1 MQVPCT
7 LVSSQYAKCFIIILC
22 VLTLLGIVLAT
33 VLVMGNS
40 NNNVDIT
47 SNVTSNDTI
56 VNNKSESVVSAG
68 KIVVFK
74 GLESLVSFAPGSVH
88 ATWTPPMI
96 LHPNGSNHTEVTGIV
111 FSLRFAAGNESS
123 TEQSLK
129 NNVKRRDIPETLSSE
144 ILDPDFKGGRYFLF
158 TMTAWVNGTDEIIE
172 APSLFGCRIASM
184 EPALK
189 LAVSNFS
196 GEFPVPFTYDGNM
209 TISMPRLSP
218 LFDDTLKSKI
228 GSTFFLESD
237 AVYYIAIGKVL
248 IEDIVYT
255 ITVTPLTL
263 TDIFRTLQVESSH
276 SIQNPF
282 QTVPVDSRRTEMTT
296 NLGPMVLEKG
306 PFKLSSEVNILSD
319 ISVRRQHLTINEGS
333 LLSFSLELS
342 IQWQSTIVMTMQLEA
357 MTEVLTKAF
366 PLGRKVFRIL
376 VYGVPVRFSLSLS
389 ITTGVELTALMK
401 MQLTIPRIDH
411 KIMTVSYTAGHGW
424 SYQDR
429 NVEVSEASGS
439 LAESLIIEQE
449 GTLKATPFVAIN
461 LLAVSPILV
470 LDVEWKAFAGVQL
483 TVIVRVCMRAR
494 ARAHAGVFVCA

>member
-1 MQVPCT
+1 M
-7 LVSSQYAKCFIIILC
+7 C
-22 VLTLLGIVLAT
+22 VLILGIVLAT
-33 VLVMGNS
+33 VLVKGNS

-111 FSLRFAAGNESS
+111 FSFRFAAGNESS
-123 TEQSLK
+123 TEQNL
-129 NNVKRRDIPETLSSE
+129 NNVKRRDIPETLTSE
-144 ILDPDFKGGRYFLF
+144 ILDPDFQGGRYFLF
-158 TMTAWVNGTDEIIE
+158 SMTAWVNGTDEIIE

-248 IEDIVYT
+248 IEDIVCT

-263 TDIFRTLQVESSH
+263 TDIFRVLQVESSH
-276 SIQNPF
+276 SIQIPF

-306 PFKLSSEVNILSD
+306 PVKLSTEVNILSD
-319 ISVRRQHLTINEGS
+319 IRRQQHLTINEG
-333 LLSFSLELS
+333 LKSFSLELE
-342 IQWQSTIVMTMQLEA
+342 IQWQSTTVMTMQLEA

-389 ITTGVELTALMK
+389 ITIGVELTASMK
-401 MQLTIPRIDH
+401 MQLTIPRIDR

>member
-1 MQVPCT
+1 M
-7 LVSSQYAKCFIIILC
+7 ILC
-22 VLTLLGIVLAT
+22 VLSLLGIVLGT
-33 VLVMGNS
+33 VLVKGNS
-40 NNNVDIT
+40 NNNVDMK

-56 VNNKSESVVSAG
+56 VDNKSESVSSSRRR
-68 KIVVFK
+68 IVAFN

-88 ATWTPPMI
+88 ATWAPPMI

-129 NNVKRRDIPETLSSE
+129 NNEKRRDIPETSSSE

-196 GEFPVPFTYDGNM
+196 AEFPVPFTYDGNM
-209 TISMPRLSP
+209 TISMQRPSP
-218 LFDDTLKSKI
+218 TFDDTLKSKI
-228 GSTFFLESD
+228 GSTFFMESD

-263 TDIFRTLQVESSH
+263 TDLFRTLQVESSH

-282 QTVPVDSRRTEMTT
+282 QTVPVDSRRTQMTT
-296 NLGPMVLEKG
+296 NLGPMVLEKENC
-306 PFKLSSEVNILSD
+306 KLSSEVNILSD
-319 ISVRRQHLTINEGS
+319 IRVRRQHLTINEG

-342 IQWQSTIVMTMQLEA
+342 IQWQSTTVMTMQLEA

-389 ITTGVELTALMK
+389 ITIGVELTASMK

-424 SYQDR
+424 SYKDR

-439 LAESLIIEQE
+439 SAQSLRIEQE

-461 LLAVSPILV
+461 LLAVFPVVILDLEV
-470 LDVEWKAFAGVQL
+470 KAFAGVQL
-483 TVIVRVCMRAR
+483 TVIVRVCVRAR
-494 ARAHAGVFVCA
+494 SHAGVCVCA